1 MIVSILVFILIF
13 SVVVIAHEMGHF
25 LIARM
30 NGIAVKEFAIGMGPI
45 IFNKKK
51 KETEW
56 VIRLFPIGGACV
68 FEGMDLL
75 EEKETDDEKE
85 NILEGTFQ
93 GANIWR
99 RIATVLAGP
108 IFNVLLGFVLALIL
122 VGFTGTD
129 RPIIQDLTP
138 GYPAEEAGI
147 LPGDEIVEMDGE
159 KINLYREISILSYL
173 NKGEEISITYARNG
187 EEYDTVI
194 KPQYDEETSRYYIG
208 FIGAGEFVSSN
219 GFTVFPYAW
228 YEVKYA
234 LSSTVKSLQMLIS
247 GNASKDDV
255 AGPVGITLIIDDV
268 IETSAPYGIKSVIL
282 TLCNFALLLS
292 VNLGVLN
299 LLPIPA
305 LDGGRLIFMLI
316 ELVRGKPLSQEKE
329 GIVHVIGFA
338 LLIILMVVVLYND
351 ITKLFN

>member
-13 SVVVIAHEMGHF
+13 SIVVIAHEMGHF

-30 NGIAVKEFAIGMGPI
+30 NGIAVKEFAIGMGPV
-45 IFNKKK
+45 IFKKKK

-68 FEGMDLL
+68 FEGADIF
-75 EEKETDDEKE
+75 EEKIEDKE
-85 NILEGTFQ
+85 NVVEGSFQ
-93 GANIWR
+93 SANIWR
-99 RIATVLAGP
+99 RIATVIAGP
-108 IFNVLLGFVLALIL
+108 VFNVILGFVLALIL

-129 RPIIQDLTP
+129 RPIIYDLTP

-147 LPGDEIVEMDGE
+147 LPGDEIVKMDGE
-159 KINLYREISILSYL
+159 RIHLYREISILSYL
-173 NKGEEISITYARNG
+173 NKGEEIEITYERDG
-187 EEYDTVI
+187 IKYDTVI
-194 KPQYDEETSRYYIG
+194 KPKYEEESNRYYIG
-208 FIGAGEFVSSN
+208 FISSGEYVTSSGLN
-219 GFTVFPYAW
+219 VFPYAW

-234 LSSTVKSLQMLIS
+234 LSSTIKSLEMLIS
-247 GNASKDDV
+247 GNAHKEDV
-255 AGPVGITLIIDDV
+255 SGPVGIALIIDDV
-268 IETSAPYGIKSVIL
+268 IETASPYGIKSVIL

-316 ELVRGKPLSQEKE
+316 ELVRGKPLSPEKE
-329 GIVHVIGFA
+329 GIVHFIGFA
-338 LLIILMVVVLYND
+338 VLIVLMVVVLYND
-351 ITKLFN
+351 ISKLF